1 MPFSLILQTASKYNA
16 LVSDLTSSTDKAC
29 PLMPSYK
36 TMTPT
41 DAVRQNHD
49 AETPTEIGGVHNQV
63 NGLRCDKL
71 VFGGSFAQMTADG
84 FTAAMKVYCKL
95 FSRLFAF

>member
-1 MPFSLILQTASKYNA
+1 
-16 LVSDLTSSTDKAC
+16 
-29 PLMPSYK
+29 
-36 TMTPT
+36 
-41 DAVRQNHD
+41 
-49 AETPTEIGGVHNQV
+49 
-63 NGLRCDKL
+63 